1 MSPWTTSRSSGA
13 SPSPAAAAVAPAAAR
28 GGGGRGSSAG
38 AGADRAGRRPEVR
51 PPSRRRAEASRPKL
65 RRSRL
70 CARVGAHD
78 ERARAKVADGEL
90 VGLGPA
96 LRDVGAALLEDGVED
111 LRGRGGPRGFRST
124 PPERRRHPSNVAP
137 TRAPEARAEATEPR
151 GGCRRRHLWS
161 DAAGDGEAEEEHR
174 PAPLA
179 ALEEFAAP
187 DRERPL
193 HVLLRA
199 RRRLEGDL
207 ERLLEEHARERA
219 YEERRRRI
227 AASRARKKLPVAR
240 RGTARCGS
248 VVSQRR
254 KPSLGAS
261 AASAYRGRR
270 GPDVSAFPGDDR
282 ATHISARRRRA
293 PSRAPAAKRRRGA
306 GSGSRATCPRRTRP
320 RAATSRGRA
329 CRRPSRATCSGPRRR
344 RTRRSRRAP
353 CSGPRLGEEPASR
366 ARDGTAGPARRAPRA
381 TDSGRR
387 DRPRGSRP
395 PGRAR
400 PSARAAPR
408 LGSAPAVVMR
418 SVGVRAS
425 VSVS

>member
-1 MSPWTTSRSSGA
+1 MGHA
-13 SPSPAAAAVAPAAAR
+13 
-28 GGGGRGSSAG
+28 
-38 AGADRAGRRPEVR
+38 
-51 PPSRRRAEASRPKL
+51 
-65 RRSRL
+65 
-70 CARVGAHD
+70 
-78 ERARAKVADGEL
+78 
-90 VGLGPA
+90 A
-96 LRDVGAALLEDGVED
+96 LRAVSWRSALRNVSGLI
-111 LRGRGGPRGFRST
+111 
-124 PPERRRHPSNVAP
+124 PSNLKF
-137 TRAPEARAEATEPR
+137 RQQSRN
-151 GGCRRRHLWS
+151 L
-161 DAAGDGEAEEEHR
+161 DGEAEEEHR

-254 KPSLGAS
+254 KPSWGAS

-293 PSRAPAAKRRRGA
+293 PSRAPAATRRRGA

-353 CSGPRLGEEPASR
+353 CSGPRLGARVPR
-366 ARDGTAGPARRAPRA
+366 AGRDRGARAPRA
-381 TDSGRR
+381 ARDRLGTR